1 MPQGTVDDN
10 LVLDC
15 LAGPKGLDPYYY
27 RHSTLLLHDLCL
39 EVLTVH
45 GFSCACFGPRHTH
58 THTIMSYDA
67 VWTET

>member
-45 GFSCACFGPRHTH
+45 NIAP
-58 THTIMSYDA
+58 
-67 VWTET
+67 VWDHSMN